1 MGGGRERNAWF
12 CPLPLFKYVRLY
24 VRGLVKF
31 PTIISA
37 KFAVSIMQSCSASS
51 LVTTGDM
58 PIITSLCGFCLEGR
72 ISPDT

>member
-1 MGGGRERNAWF
+1 MHGF
-12 CPLPLFKYVRLY
+12 VLCLY
-24 VRGLVKF
+24 LNMYACTSGLVKF

-58 PIITSLCGFCLEGR
+58 PIITSLCGFCLAGR
-72 ISPDT
+72 ISPDA